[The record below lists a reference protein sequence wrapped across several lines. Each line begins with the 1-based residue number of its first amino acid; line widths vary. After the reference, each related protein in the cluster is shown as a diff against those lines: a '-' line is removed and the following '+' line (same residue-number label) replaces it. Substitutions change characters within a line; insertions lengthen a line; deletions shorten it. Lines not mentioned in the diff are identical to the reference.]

1 MKKSYYLF
9 MLLGL
14 ITTLT
19 ACQKNEIDS
28 GAGATAQSFTVTI
41 PQDGVQTRAVTDDFS
56 KGTFVNRCILEIYR
70 GGVLYQK
77 IEEDVTAGKAAFDLQ
92 LVASQTYDFVFWA
105 DCAEGS
111 EGNFTDKIYV
121 TANGLTHIAEKG
133 EFVGNSDERDA
144 FFYCL
149 SNYTVNGS
157 FSEEVTLKRPFGL
170 LTVKTLDLNEIKDE
184 SLKPT
189 KYTAN
194 FKGLPNAFNA
204 LTGEVSG
211 SADVTYTAELAKAD
225 GTISMDFLWAT
236 DDKAD
241 LADFSMTFYNG
252 DTEIATNDAFKNI
265 PIRRNYK
272 TNVSGNLLTKKGTI
286 NVTINPEFE
295 KPDIIVVASADELI
309 GALNDPNVTNISV
322 ASDIDLSTQSTEE
335 LTFSTYKSIEIKE
348 NKTIQLGNTNWLTA
362 EEGLTLTGGGII
374 DNSSEDYSDLT
385 VGEND
390 HYQKSLI
397 HVTGGDCV
405 IEGVT
410 LINDPDYHWHATT
423 ADHPYNSAAIAYWN
437 DANVT
442 IKNAHIVSG
451 EFAICGM
458 GRGGA
463 NTGKVTLIDSYFEST
478 STNKNNG
485 KHWAYAM
492 RLFGSEVLIEN
503 CEVKG
508 IQGAVSIEEK
518 ANAEIRSGKFYTV
531 NTPGQKDA
539 FYPLYV
545 SSECEVTITGGEF
558 IGANS
563 WSPLAEGTSA
573 VVSGDND
580 AGRPSGSVVLKGG
593 KFSGKAYNHV
603 TNTVYAPVEGCK
615 WQAIE
620 DDPSGLKW
628 EVVAE

>member
-1 MKKSYYLF
+1 MKKILHF
-9 MLLGL
+9 VLLGL
-14 ITTLT
+14 ITTLV
-19 ACQKNEIDS
+19 ACSKSELGIPDTGIS
-28 GAGATAQSFTVTI
+28 GQTITVTI
-41 PQDGVQTRAVTDDFS
+41 PQNGVETRASAADF
-56 KGTFVNRCILEIYR
+56 GQGAQIDRCILQIYR
-70 GGVLYQK
+70 NGQPYGEQQTAT
-77 IEEDVTAGKAAFDLQ
+77 VTAGKATFNLR

-105 DCAEGS
+105 DCS
-111 EGNFTDKIYV
+111 EGGADKHYNTTDL
-121 TANGLTHIAEKG
+121 TAISM
-133 EFVGNSDERDA
+133 NSDYTGNDDAFDA

-149 SNYTVNGS
+149 PDYKVEGA
-157 FSEEVTLKRPFGL
+157 FSKEVILKRPFGQL
-170 LTVKTLDLNEIKDE
+170 NVKTNDLSSIPDAA
-184 SLKPT
+184 LRPT
-189 KYTAN
+189 DVKVTFSALPTSFNAKTGVVGTETAEVSYTA
-194 FKGLPNAFNA
+194 PVINAES
-204 LTGEVSG
+204 GE
-211 SADVTYTAELAKAD
+211 L
-225 GTISMDFLWAT
+225 SMDYIWAPT
-236 DDKAD
+236 DEAN
-241 LADFSMTFYNG
+241 LADFSVTFINDG
-252 DTEIATNDAFKNI
+252 KDITTNDAFKNI

-272 TNVSGNLLTKKGTI
+272 TNVSGNLLTKQGTI
-286 NVTINPEFE
+286 NVTIDPEFE
-295 KPDIIVVASADELI
+295 QPDITVVTSADELI
-309 GALNDPNVTNISV
+309 GALNDPNVTNISIT
-322 ASDIDLSTQSTEE
+322 SDIDLSTQSTEE
-335 LTFSTYKSIEIKE
+335 LTFSTYKAIEIKE
-348 NKTIQLGNTNWLTA
+348 GKTLQLGNTNWLTA
-362 EEGLTLTGGGII
+362 EEGLILTGGGVI

-397 HVTGGDCV
+397 HVTGGECV

-423 ADHPYNSAAIAYWN
+423 DDHPYNSAAIAYWN

-451 EFAICGM
+451 EFAVCGM

-463 NTGKVTLIDSYFEST
+463 NTGKVTLVDSYFEST
-478 STNKNNG
+478 STNRNNG

-518 ANAEIRSGKFYTV
+518 AKAEIRSGKFYTV
-531 NTPGQKDA
+531 NTSGQKDA
-539 FYPLYV
+539 FYALYV

-558 IGANS
+558 IGANN
-563 WSPLAEGTSA
+563 WSALAEGTSA

-580 AGRPSGSVVLKGG
+580 AGRPSGSVILKGG
-593 KFSGKAYNHV
+593 QFSGKAYNHV
-603 TNTVYAPVEGCK
+603 TNTVYAPADGYK